1 MPVEFDPVLTEMTQR
16 GTTAAMLLDA
26 QRRMS
31 ATCVEEVLKKID
43 RAVESSATT
52 PELAMAW
59 CHELAAFRRMVYR
72 HQQEVQVGQSAR
84 RAMES

>member
-52 PELAMAW
+52 PELAMDAGPP
-59 CHELAAFRRMVYR
+59 R
-72 HQQEVQVGQSAR
+72 AR
-84 RAMES
+84 RPYAGRAGHLQ